1 MTAVRSR
8 SRSFKIVATMGMVLL
23 MAFFSACDILATEG
37 AREAIAN
44 GREIRE
50 FEDENIRPLE
60 DKINT
65 LWADEIQQRESEL
78 EDLRRE
84 QQLLQED
91 VIAPLWEA
99 QNDMWASGGS
109 ASIAQA
115 LFSDQMRE
123 IDLLERAT
131 QVAQNEH
138 DARWQVIWD
147 GNNSDPE
154 YVALDELR
162 QEKQREIDRLYRF
175 GNRPIEDIWDQINE
189 INSNQG
195 SSNTD
200 SQIEAELLNI
210 KLRDL
215 YDFQTTL
222 QNGGSDEANELY
234 NKASGMLDQLNN
246 LYYFGKNPMNAI
258 YAEIEQL
265 EAKLSNSSAS
275 SAAIITAQ
283 IFELEAQ
290 KFSYEANRDAKIAS
304 FQAQLG
310 ATSTSTTTVS
320 TTDSTDRIAVLE
332 GLISDLESQIAA
344 QKVDNGAEIAALEV
358 QIDQKK
364 ASYDKLIDDAIVV
377 FETNSANLL
386 AQAVEL
392 DDQIDEL
399 EAVGGDDAAAQIAIL
414 QPQYDALIAL
424 EEAEEDDLH
433 SLKIELETER
443 DAGVDDLEAQIVAL
457 QLSATSGSSDSLN
470 TQLVGYRTE
479 LEALVEITLS
489 DSPSATDIQASK
501 ARWNGLISE
510 ILNKIAV
517 LENKLIVGSS
527 TDDAVTVRIQNLRL
541 QAADLQ
547 TALSTEISNLESLVQ
562 ELYRQAEAAQSGDSD
577 QMAEIQAQIDELNRQ
592 MEAIWQGDSSGQ
604 MVILQ
609 QVQELERQTS
619 DLPPSNVS
627 I

>member
-123 IDLLERAT
+123 IDLLERAR

-215 YDFQTTL
+215 YDFLTTI

-234 NKASGMLDQLNN
+234 NKASGIQEQLNN
-246 LYYFGKNPMNAI
+246 LYNFGKNPINAI
-258 YAEIEQL
+258 FAETEQL
-265 EAKLSNSSAS
+265 EAEVSNSVDSD
-275 SAAIITAQ
+275 AAIITAQ
-283 IFELEAQ
+283 IFELESQ
-290 KFSYEANRDAKIAS
+290 KFSYEANRDAEIAS
-304 FQAQLG
+304 FQAQLA

-344 QKVDNGAEIAALEV
+344 QNVDNGAEIAALEGTSW
-358 QIDQKK
+358 QM
-364 ASYDKLIDDAIVV
+364 
-377 FETNSANLL
+377 LL
-386 AQAVEL
+386 ARVYYLARSSQF
-392 DDQIDEL
+392 
-399 EAVGGDDAAAQIAIL
+399 GAAISIQ
-414 QPQYDALIAL
+414 
-424 EEAEEDDLH
+424 
-433 SLKIELETER
+433 KIERLN
-443 DAGVDDLEAQIVAL
+443 DD
-457 QLSATSGSSDSLN
+457 
-470 TQLVGYRTE
+470 
-479 LEALVEITLS
+479 
-489 DSPSATDIQASK
+489 
-501 ARWNGLISE
+501 
-510 ILNKIAV
+510 
-517 LENKLIVGSS
+517 
-527 TDDAVTVRIQNLRL
+527 
-541 QAADLQ
+541 
-547 TALSTEISNLESLVQ
+547 
-562 ELYRQAEAAQSGDSD
+562 
-577 QMAEIQAQIDELNRQ
+577 
-592 MEAIWQGDSSGQ
+592 
-604 MVILQ
+604 
-609 QVQELERQTS
+609 
-619 DLPPSNVS
+619 
-627 I
+627 

>member
-1 MTAVRSR
+1 M
-8 SRSFKIVATMGMVLL
+8 
-23 MAFFSACDILATEG
+23 
-37 AREAIAN
+37 
-44 GREIRE
+44 
-50 FEDENIRPLE
+50 
-60 DKINT
+60 
-65 LWADEIQQRESEL
+65 
-78 EDLRRE
+78 
-84 QQLLQED
+84 
-91 VIAPLWEA
+91 
-99 QNDMWASGGS
+99 
-109 ASIAQA
+109 
-115 LFSDQMRE
+115 
-123 IDLLERAT
+123 
-131 QVAQNEH
+131 
-138 DARWQVIWD
+138 
-147 GNNSDPE
+147 
-154 YVALDELR
+154 
-162 QEKQREIDRLYRF
+162 
-175 GNRPIEDIWDQINE
+175 
-189 INSNQG
+189 
-195 SSNTD
+195 
-200 SQIEAELLNI
+200 
-210 KLRDL
+210 
-215 YDFQTTL
+215 
-222 QNGGSDEANELY
+222 
-234 NKASGMLDQLNN
+234 
-246 LYYFGKNPMNAI
+246 
-258 YAEIEQL
+258 
-265 EAKLSNSSAS
+265 
-275 SAAIITAQ
+275 
-283 IFELEAQ
+283 
-290 KFSYEANRDAKIAS
+290 
-304 FQAQLG
+304 
-310 ATSTSTTTVS
+310 
-320 TTDSTDRIAVLE
+320 LE

-433 SLKIELETER
+433 TLKIELETER

-457 QLSATSGSSDSLN
+457 QLSATSGSTDSLN
-470 TQLVGYRTE
+470 TQLAGYRTE
-479 LEALVEITLS
+479 LEALQASLVEITVS

-609 QVQELERQTS
+609 QVQELECQTS
-619 DLPPSNVS
+619 DLPLSNVS

>member
-290 KFSYEANRDAKIAS
+290 KFSYEANRDAKVAS
-304 FQAQLG
+304 F
-310 ATSTSTTTVS
+310 
-320 TTDSTDRIAVLE
+320 
-332 GLISDLESQIAA
+332 
-344 QKVDNGAEIAALEV
+344 
-358 QIDQKK
+358 
-364 ASYDKLIDDAIVV
+364 
-377 FETNSANLL
+377 
-386 AQAVEL
+386 
-392 DDQIDEL
+392 
-399 EAVGGDDAAAQIAIL
+399 
-414 QPQYDALIAL
+414 
-424 EEAEEDDLH
+424 
-433 SLKIELETER
+433 
-443 DAGVDDLEAQIVAL
+443 
-457 QLSATSGSSDSLN
+457 
-470 TQLVGYRTE
+470 
-479 LEALVEITLS
+479 
-489 DSPSATDIQASK
+489 
-501 ARWNGLISE
+501 
-510 ILNKIAV
+510 
-517 LENKLIVGSS
+517 
-527 TDDAVTVRIQNLRL
+527 
-541 QAADLQ
+541 
-547 TALSTEISNLESLVQ
+547 
-562 ELYRQAEAAQSGDSD
+562 
-577 QMAEIQAQIDELNRQ
+577 
-592 MEAIWQGDSSGQ
+592 
-604 MVILQ
+604 
-609 QVQELERQTS
+609 
-619 DLPPSNVS
+619 
-627 I
+627 

>member
-1 MTAVRSR
+1 
-8 SRSFKIVATMGMVLL
+8 
-23 MAFFSACDILATEG
+23 
-37 AREAIAN
+37 
-44 GREIRE
+44 
-50 FEDENIRPLE
+50 
-60 DKINT
+60 
-65 LWADEIQQRESEL
+65 
-78 EDLRRE
+78 
-84 QQLLQED
+84 
-91 VIAPLWEA
+91 
-99 QNDMWASGGS
+99 
-109 ASIAQA
+109 
-115 LFSDQMRE
+115 
-123 IDLLERAT
+123 
-131 QVAQNEH
+131 
-138 DARWQVIWD
+138 
-147 GNNSDPE
+147 
-154 YVALDELR
+154 
-162 QEKQREIDRLYRF
+162 
-175 GNRPIEDIWDQINE
+175 
-189 INSNQG
+189 
-195 SSNTD
+195 
-200 SQIEAELLNI
+200 
-210 KLRDL
+210 
-215 YDFQTTL
+215 
-222 QNGGSDEANELY
+222 
-234 NKASGMLDQLNN
+234 
-246 LYYFGKNPMNAI
+246 
-258 YAEIEQL
+258 
-265 EAKLSNSSAS
+265 
-275 SAAIITAQ
+275 
-283 IFELEAQ
+283 
-290 KFSYEANRDAKIAS
+290 
-304 FQAQLG
+304 
-310 ATSTSTTTVS
+310 
-320 TTDSTDRIAVLE
+320 VLE

-386 AQAVEL
+386 AQPVEL

-433 SLKIELETER
+433 TLKIELETER

-517 LENKLIVGSS
+517 LENELIVGFS

-609 QVQELERQTS
+609 QVQELECQTS
-619 DLPPSNVS
+619 DLPLSNVS

>member
-123 IDLLERAT
+123 IDLLERAR

-265 EAKLSNSSAS
+265 EAELSNSSAS

-433 SLKIELETER
+433 TLKIELETER

-517 LENKLIVGSS
+517 LENELIVGFS

-609 QVQELERQTS
+609 QVQELECQTS
-619 DLPPSNVS
+619 DLPLSNVS

>member
-1 MTAVRSR
+1 M
-8 SRSFKIVATMGMVLL
+8 
-23 MAFFSACDILATEG
+23 
-37 AREAIAN
+37 
-44 GREIRE
+44 
-50 FEDENIRPLE
+50 
-60 DKINT
+60 
-65 LWADEIQQRESEL
+65 
-78 EDLRRE
+78 
-84 QQLLQED
+84 
-91 VIAPLWEA
+91 
-99 QNDMWASGGS
+99 
-109 ASIAQA
+109 
-115 LFSDQMRE
+115 
-123 IDLLERAT
+123 
-131 QVAQNEH
+131 
-138 DARWQVIWD
+138 
-147 GNNSDPE
+147 
-154 YVALDELR
+154 
-162 QEKQREIDRLYRF
+162 
-175 GNRPIEDIWDQINE
+175 
-189 INSNQG
+189 
-195 SSNTD
+195 
-200 SQIEAELLNI
+200 
-210 KLRDL
+210 
-215 YDFQTTL
+215 
-222 QNGGSDEANELY
+222 
-234 NKASGMLDQLNN
+234 
-246 LYYFGKNPMNAI
+246 
-258 YAEIEQL
+258 
-265 EAKLSNSSAS
+265 
-275 SAAIITAQ
+275 
-283 IFELEAQ
+283 
-290 KFSYEANRDAKIAS
+290 
-304 FQAQLG
+304 
-310 ATSTSTTTVS
+310 
-320 TTDSTDRIAVLE
+320 LE

-517 LENKLIVGSS
+517 LENELIVGFS

>member
-1 MTAVRSR
+1 M
-8 SRSFKIVATMGMVLL
+8 
-23 MAFFSACDILATEG
+23 
-37 AREAIAN
+37 
-44 GREIRE
+44 
-50 FEDENIRPLE
+50 
-60 DKINT
+60 
-65 LWADEIQQRESEL
+65 
-78 EDLRRE
+78 
-84 QQLLQED
+84 
-91 VIAPLWEA
+91 
-99 QNDMWASGGS
+99 
-109 ASIAQA
+109 
-115 LFSDQMRE
+115 
-123 IDLLERAT
+123 
-131 QVAQNEH
+131 
-138 DARWQVIWD
+138 
-147 GNNSDPE
+147 
-154 YVALDELR
+154 
-162 QEKQREIDRLYRF
+162 
-175 GNRPIEDIWDQINE
+175 
-189 INSNQG
+189 
-195 SSNTD
+195 
-200 SQIEAELLNI
+200 
-210 KLRDL
+210 
-215 YDFQTTL
+215 
-222 QNGGSDEANELY
+222 
-234 NKASGMLDQLNN
+234 
-246 LYYFGKNPMNAI
+246 
-258 YAEIEQL
+258 
-265 EAKLSNSSAS
+265 
-275 SAAIITAQ
+275 
-283 IFELEAQ
+283 
-290 KFSYEANRDAKIAS
+290 
-304 FQAQLG
+304 
-310 ATSTSTTTVS
+310 
-320 TTDSTDRIAVLE
+320 LE

-386 AQAVEL
+386 AQPVEL

-517 LENKLIVGSS
+517 LENELIVGFS

-609 QVQELERQTS
+609 QVQELECQTS
-619 DLPPSNVS
+619 DLPLSNVS